1 MSGCYDIDRQ
11 IFLLNLSHCYFS
23 DLTATIFTLFCLTSE
38 FDDYSSDSAVFKFD
52 FHTLEF

>member
-52 FHTLEF
+52 FHTLEL